1 MTENEAVRLWNTRN
15 QSTAQPTISL
25 LRAKVE
31 RSQREGNGGPDL
43 GVMTHAERDA
53 KLFGQ
58 PAAQVS
64 DASVDRLVTIARD
77 ALAVFARHYELNA
90 CAAMDNQAWLGN
102 LEVPIRDLKKACDAL
117 ALLTAAP
124 RHGGEGV
131 VEALRE
137 ARATIQSDRDCLV
150 ECATL
155 APEHD
160 VSTLD
165 PLTKKGADQY
175 DAALAKIDEAFAE
188 LRKIK

>member
-1 MTENEAVRLWNTRN
+1 MTT
-15 QSTAQPTISL
+15 
-25 LRAKVE
+25 
-31 RSQREGNGGPDL
+31 
-43 GVMTHAERDA
+43 ERDNA
-53 KLFGQ
+53 VGALL
-58 PAAQVS
+58 
-64 DASVDRLVTIARD
+64 DELWDNMETIGDDSMLTRPQLRS
-77 ALAVFARHYELNA
+77 ALQRA
-90 CAAMDNQAWLGN
+90 
-102 LEVPIRDLKKACDAL
+102 
-117 ALLTAAP
+117 ALLTASP

-175 DAALAKIDEAFAE
+175 DAVLAKIDEA
-188 LRKIK
+188 LVSLGVTK